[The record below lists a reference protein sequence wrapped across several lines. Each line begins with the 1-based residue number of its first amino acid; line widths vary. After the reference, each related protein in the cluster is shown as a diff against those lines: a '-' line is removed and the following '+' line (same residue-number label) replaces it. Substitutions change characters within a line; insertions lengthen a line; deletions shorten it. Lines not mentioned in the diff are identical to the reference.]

1 MKMKQVIDLAFLLA
15 IGLSALGFWTA
26 SSLAQSPPAKGEK
39 QTPESALFKGLLKSM
54 SLTKGGSKDTGLQ
67 KKPPAAAQPS
77 TGGPAAP
84 PNDTKT
90 SQTPASAA
98 TPAPNVSSQANSAPG
113 LPGMPGLPG
122 TPGICD
128 QCGSAVV
135 GGKCTGGQPGMPCKS
150 PGSGGGSGG
159 SPGDK
164 GTMAGK
170 QGSGASGSTSV
181 AGNATNGASG
191 RQGNQNSQGSRSNQS
206 SQGNQTS
213 GQANGAQTAG
223 GSAGG
228 SNGGL
233 MPPMPSGGNDP
244 LANAQAIAARA
255 AANLAAS
262 QAGGNGG
269 GQQGAIFGDL
279 ASLFDSV
286 QAGAAVGPGLRWK
299 IVKPAGV
306 GDMANLPAVSMDPGD
321 ADTRGGGRKA
331 FQLDAGIVRSELV
344 TGPNNPLLVPPEVAS
359 VVYVIDC
366 SSSMSGDRFNRVA
379 RGVIDAVSQMSD
391 QQQFAV
397 LLFNTVAMQIDGGG
411 LIPATAANRQVLATQ
426 LSQVMPVG
434 GTDPTDALL
443 IALQMKPETMVV
455 FSDGEFDRSIVQR
468 VTSLNRSSAKRIQI
482 NCVGIQTTVSVL
494 RELASKNGPGNYI
507 EAP

>member
-1 MKMKQVIDLAFLLA
+1 M
-15 IGLSALGFWTA
+15 
-26 SSLAQSPPAKGEK
+26 
-39 QTPESALFKGLLKSM
+39 
-54 SLTKGGSKDTGLQ
+54 
-67 KKPPAAAQPS
+67 
-77 TGGPAAP
+77 
-84 PNDTKT
+84 
-90 SQTPASAA
+90 
-98 TPAPNVSSQANSAPG
+98 
-113 LPGMPGLPG
+113 
-122 TPGICD
+122 
-128 QCGSAVV
+128 
-135 GGKCTGGQPGMPCKS
+135 
-150 PGSGGGSGG
+150 
-159 SPGDK
+159 
-164 GTMAGK
+164 MAGQK
-170 QGSGASGSTSV
+170 GSGASGAAS
-181 AGNATNGASG
+181 AGNGTNGRSSG
-191 RQGNQNSQGSRSNQS
+191 QGSQSNQGNQM
-206 SQGNQTS
+206 S
-213 GQANGAQTAG
+213 GQANGAQTANGING
-223 GSAGG
+223 GS
-228 SNGGL
+228 

-262 QAGGNGG
+262 QAGGNGAN
-269 GQQGAIFGDL
+269 QQGSIFGDL
-279 ASLFDSV
+279 SSLIDSV

-306 GDMANLPAVSMDPGD
+306 GDLANPPAVSMDPGD

-379 RGVIDAVSQMSD
+379 RGVIDAVSQMTD

-411 LIPATAANRQVLATQ
+411 LIPATAANRQVLASQ
-426 LSQVMPVG
+426 LSQVLPVG

-455 FSDGEFDRSIVQR
+455 FSDGEFDRSIVQQ
-468 VTSLNRSSAKRIQI
+468 VTSLNHSSAKRIHI
-482 NCVGIQTTVSVL
+482 NCVGIQSTVSVL

-507 EAP
+507 EAL

>member
-1 MKMKQVIDLAFLLA
+1 MKTKRVIDLAFLLA
-15 IGLSALGFWTA
+15 IGLAALGFWTT
-26 SSLAQSPPAKGEK
+26 SSLAQSPPATGEK

-67 KKPPAAAQPS
+67 KKTPVASQPS
-77 TGGPAAP
+77 PGAPAAP
-84 PNDTKT
+84 SNDTKT
-90 SQTPASAA
+90 SQTTTSAANPASN
-98 TPAPNVSSQANSAPG
+98 TGSQANPATGLPG
-113 LPGMPGLPG
+113 LPGM
-122 TPGICD
+122 PGICD

-135 GGKCTGGQPGMPCKS
+135 GGKCTGGKPGMPCKS
-150 PGSGGGSGG
+150 PGSGDGSGG
-159 SPGDK
+159 SLGDK
-164 GTMAGK
+164 GMMAGQK
-170 QGSGASGSTSV
+170 GSGASGAAS
-181 AGNATNGASG
+181 AGNGTNGRSSG
-191 RQGNQNSQGSRSNQS
+191 QGSQSNQGNQM
-206 SQGNQTS
+206 S
-213 GQANGAQTAG
+213 GQANGAQTANGING
-223 GSAGG
+223 GS
-228 SNGGL
+228 

-262 QAGGNGG
+262 QAGGNGAN
-269 GQQGAIFGDL
+269 QQGSIFGDL
-279 ASLFDSV
+279 SSLIDSV

-306 GDMANLPAVSMDPGD
+306 GDLANPPAVSMDPGD

-379 RGVIDAVSQMSD
+379 RGVIDAVSQMTD

-411 LIPATAANRQVLATQ
+411 LIPATAANRQVLASQ
-426 LSQVMPVG
+426 LSQVLPVG

-455 FSDGEFDRSIVQR
+455 FSDGEFDRSIVQQI
-468 VTSLNRSSAKRIQI
+468 TSLNHSSAKRIHI
-482 NCVGIQTTVSVL
+482 NCVGIQSTVSVL

-507 EAP
+507 EAL